1 MRKQWLVLLIAVLAS
16 AMLWG
21 CGSSGGGGDEVTKS
35 TDDVATAENVG
46 NCTICHTL
54 DVHTE
59 LNAVVGVNSNEN
71 GLGSAITHDCEA
83 CHGGGQYHHGDGP
96 IPYPELTLAQC
107 ATCHTDIQDKMDK
120 VLASKHNYED
130 AENTEFE
137 ADGHDT
143 RYCQRCH
150 TGEGSVYLKDVIGD
164 KSYLSST
171 IVAYGSAVGAGQV
184 EALQNEDADGNP
196 LLHSPG
202 ACFTCH
208 STLTGELVQFDPLA
222 WDPNQNG
229 ESDQLDMCTSCHN
242 YKSADGTVVFGS
254 GSATSGTAEFYHNT
268 AWYRTISTTHIDNP
282 ATATMVEGYVIR
294 ETSANPCFDCHG
306 HELTTNTRYASDPEE
321 LTIHTQWASSGHAAG
336 LMKAK
341 LAVDSGLRTVEN
353 VDNITA
359 AGGDETTSGGGF
371 THYNWDQTSRA
382 SCQMCHT
389 ATGFKNYVTDSVAYN
404 TAMDTYATSSDIDD
418 LPNDFSHLSGWST
431 DPTAGS
437 GQNELLYCWGC
448 HVNAETGEL
457 RVTGAVTATYTYNE
471 QAIVFPDVGSSNT
484 CVVCHSGRGNNE
496 TASTSSRFAGHHAPA
511 AADLFSEY
519 SHVAY
524 EYPGL
529 DYSNV
534 SYFAHDS
541 IDAEGQGPCVACH
554 MNGEA
559 TDHSFDVVE
568 KDDLG
573 VITAIKA
580 DVCVTC
586 HSGGHG
592 YAFVSEDTTND
603 NGTFTVAGAAAALE
617 EEAEGYKEAGDIL
630 LALLANTITNYQEAV
645 VNQSSEVE
653 NDRGAF
659 QNSKLPSDEPGGF
672 AHNRYYVKR
681 AIFDAIDW
689 MEDGAING
697 TIADYSATYP
707 EGASWLGSSR
717 P

>member
-21 CGSSGGGGDEVTKS
+21 CGSSGGGGDEVS
-35 TDDVATAENVG
+35 TTTEDVATAENVG

-54 DVHTE
+54 DVHSGYNGIVG
-59 LNAVVGVNSNEN
+59 LNEATNGV
-71 GLGSAITHDCEA
+71 GSAITHDCED
-83 CHGGGQYHHGDGP
+83 CHGGGQYHRGQGP
-96 IPYPELTLAQC
+96 IPYPAPDITRCE
-107 ATCHTDIQDKMDK
+107 TCHDQATT
-120 VLASKHNYED
+120 VLSSKHNYED
-130 AENTEFE
+130 AENLEML

-150 TGEGSVYLKDVIGD
+150 TAEGSVYFKEIIGD
-164 KSYLSST
+164 HDYLASAIVSYGT
-171 IVAYGSAVGAGQV
+171 VPGDGQV
-184 EALQNEDADGNP
+184 EALANEDEDGNP
-196 LLHSPG
+196 ILHSPG
-202 ACFTCH
+202 ACSACH
-208 STLTGELVQFDPLA
+208 SPLTTELVQFDPDT

-229 ESDQLDMCTSCHN
+229 KSDQLDMCTSCHN
-242 YKSADGTVVFGS
+242 YKTADGSQVFGS
-254 GSATSGTAEFYHNT
+254 GTVDSGTVAFYHNT
-268 AWYRTISTTHIDNP
+268 AWYRTLSTTHIDDP
-282 ATATMVEGYVIR
+282 ATADVVEGYVIR
-294 ETSANPCFDCHG
+294 EASDNPCFDCHG

-321 LTIHTQWASSGHAAG
+321 ATIHTQWASSGHAAG
-336 LMKAK
+336 LMAAK
-341 LAVDSGLRTVEN
+341 LAADSGSRSEEN
-353 VDNITA
+353 VDNVTA

-371 THYNWDQTSRA
+371 THYNWDQASRS

-389 ATGFKNYVTDSVAYN
+389 ATGFANYVTDSEAYN
-404 TAMDTYATSSDIDD
+404 AALDEYADSSDVAD

-431 DPTAGS
+431 DPTVGS

-448 HVNAETGEL
+448 HTSAESGEL
-457 RVTGAVTATYTYNE
+457 RVTGAVTATYTYNDE
-471 QAIVFPDVGSSNT
+471 AIVFPDVGSSNT

-496 TASTSSRFAGHHAPA
+496 TASVSSRFAGHHAPA

-524 EYPGL
+524 EYPDL

-541 IDAEGQGPCVACH
+541 IDADGQGPCVACH

-559 TDHSFDVVE
+559 TDHTFGVVE
-568 KDDLG
+568 KDDSG

-592 YAFVSEDTTND
+592 YAFVTEDTTND
-603 NGTFTVAGAAAALE
+603 NGTFTAAGAAAALE
-617 EEAEGYKEAGDIL
+617 EESEGYQEAGDIL
-630 LALLANTITNYQEAV
+630 LELVANTITNYQGAV
-645 VNQSSEVE
+645 INQSSEIE

-689 MEDGAING
+689 LEDGAIDG

-707 EGASWLGSSR
+707 EGATWLGSSR